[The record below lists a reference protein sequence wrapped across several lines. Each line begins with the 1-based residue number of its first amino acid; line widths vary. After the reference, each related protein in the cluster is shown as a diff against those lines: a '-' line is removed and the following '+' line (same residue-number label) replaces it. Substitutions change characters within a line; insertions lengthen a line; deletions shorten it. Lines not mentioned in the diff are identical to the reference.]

1 MSFILDD
8 NDLINQLLKH
18 GSDFENKF
26 TKSGQVTSATVNAN
40 AALQQVLDNL
50 ESQLHP
56 QPKDPNASEISTAS
70 GQPVSLTSAALESLG
85 ALVQWIAQAQITMN
99 GQRIAYTQD
108 QDPKNE
114 NYDFYHLE
122 PAAGYLELADRT
134 KVANGYFVNPEL
146 LVKYI
151 TATQALESK
160 KPNDVLRVQ
169 LGKIITQ
176 ANKLLGTKINST
188 YKEPEKQLA
197 DGQVLDSFPL
207 AIDPKNY
214 GADGPAQLTYG
225 DIKSPEAFNAWMKSK
240 GLTVSGKNIDS
251 PEFNA
256 CAVIQTVHN
265 KAKWRLSRSTTADLK
280 SQNAIYV
287 RQVEQVGPSI
297 VGPDG
302 KACALSG
309 TTSQTAGAGT
319 GGEAADGITRVLSVL
334 PLRTDDIDFTRIKT
348 FFEEY
353 RKIMNQSRPDT
364 ASILNAMTNVENT
377 SMPNATRMTE
387 NQMDTFP
394 LAVDGTTLG
403 TWLIP
408 PKGQREA
415 HSLID
420 NLRYVVTQTAAVVRH
435 FKNSHQLTG
444 PQQAAVIG
452 QVGEDAESAGI
463 AGVNLNHLDIWAN
476 QINSQPNP
484 NAPSNTPPGWKAR
497 GY

>member
-8 NDLINQLLKH
+8 KDLIDQLVQH
-18 GSDFENKF
+18 GLDFQAKF
-26 TKSGQVTSATVNAN
+26 TKSGQVAAAGVNAN
-40 AALQQVLDNL
+40 TALQQVLDNL
-50 ESQLHP
+50 QEQITP
-56 QPKDPNASEISTAS
+56 APKDPNASEISTES
-70 GQPVSLTSAALESLG
+70 NQPVQLTSAALESLG
-85 ALVQWIAQAQITMN
+85 SLVQFLASNKVTMN
-99 GQRIAYTQD
+99 GQRIAYD
-108 QDPKNE
+108 QQEDPKNE
-114 NYDFYHLE
+114 SYQLYRLE
-122 PAAGYLELADRT
+122 PAAGYLEVADRT
-134 KVANGYFVNPEL
+134 KVTNGFFVNADL
-146 LVKYI
+146 LVKYVV
-151 TATQALESK
+151 ATQGLETK

-169 LGKIITQ
+169 LGSIITQ
-176 ANKLLGTKINST
+176 ANRLLGTKISNT

-197 DGQVLDSFPL
+197 DSQVLDTFPQM
-207 AIDPKNY
+207 IDPRNY
-214 GADGPAQLTYG
+214 SADGNTPLTFG
-225 DIKSPEAFNAWMKSK
+225 DIKSPEAFNNWMQSKSI
-240 GLTVSGKNIDS
+240 TVGGKTMKDQA
-251 PEFNA
+251 FDA
-256 CAVIQTVHN
+256 CAVIQTVHS
-265 KAKWRLSRSTTADLK
+265 KAKWRLSRSTTADMK
-280 SQNAIYV
+280 SQNTIYV
-287 RQVEQVGPSI
+287 KFVEQIAPSI
-297 VGPDG
+297 VGADG

-309 TTSQTAGAGT
+309 VTSQTAGAGA
-319 GGEAADGITRVLSVL
+319 GSEADGITRVLSVL

-348 FFEEY
+348 FFDEY

-364 ASILNAMTNVENT
+364 ASIINAMTNVENT

-463 AGVNLNHLDIWAN
+463 AGVNLNHLNILAN